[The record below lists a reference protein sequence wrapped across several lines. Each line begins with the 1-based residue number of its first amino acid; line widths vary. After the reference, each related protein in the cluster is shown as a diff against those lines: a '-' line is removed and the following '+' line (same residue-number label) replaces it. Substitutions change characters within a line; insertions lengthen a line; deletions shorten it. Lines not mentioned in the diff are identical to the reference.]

1 MLIVFIFAFHNIST
15 LLSSSNGALQWM
27 QLKSQYGT
35 MGQRGVIIR
44 TPLTCCILHP
54 IKELKA
60 EAVLLFGRPDIWTC
74 IPQAQEPL
82 AIPVWAELATDTN
95 ARAVVS
101 HTSLVVWDSFSLPAS
116 LPKQTLSMA
125 TKDSANSP
133 LK

>member
-44 TPLTCCILHP
+44 TPLTRCILHP
-54 IKELKA
+54 IKEPKA
-60 EAVLLFGRPDIWTC
+60 EAVLLFGGQTYGPASHRHKSHFPFQCGLCW
-74 IPQAQEPL
+74 PQTQMPGL
-82 AIPVWAELATDTN
+82 WFH
-95 ARAVVS
+95 

-116 LPKQTLSMA
+116 LPKQTFSMA

>member
-1 MLIVFIFAFHNIST
+1 MDAVKEPIRN
-15 LLSSSNGALQWM
+15 NGA
-27 QLKSQYGT
+27 KGSDNKNSINT
-35 MGQRGVIIR
+35 
-44 TPLTCCILHP
+44 LHP
-54 IKELKA
+54 PPYQGA
-60 EAVLLFGRPDIWTC
+60 ESRGGSALWRPDIWTC

-82 AIPVWAELATDTN
+82 AIPVWAVLATDTN

-116 LPKQTLSMA
+116 LPKQTFSMA